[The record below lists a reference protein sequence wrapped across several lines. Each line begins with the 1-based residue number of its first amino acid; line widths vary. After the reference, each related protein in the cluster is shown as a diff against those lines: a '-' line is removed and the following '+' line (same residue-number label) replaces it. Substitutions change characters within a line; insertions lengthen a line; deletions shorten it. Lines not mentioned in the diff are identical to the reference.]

1 MELGTMEIWVRGNV
15 RPACGRLTH
24 KFGSYKSL
32 HSDLLRLNPT
42 YSGLKKIKITS
53 RVRFAP
59 RKSPWPRHSRHTL
72 PTSSAMCPP
81 CPRTPVY
88 YVSGLYTNEERAGVR
103 SLIKYKKLPNELIFE
118 LPLYDLGENVPH
130 PSSWM
135 FPCERMK
142 MRTRLELDSKW
153 LIAEHSVSLSSPNE
167 ERAGVRSLIKYKK
180 LPNEPILNSC
190 LFVVYKSLTTIPSRS
205 RTQKRTRFSTSPA
218 RTYRSFLPFSPSKL
232 LAANCAGD

>member
-1 MELGTMEIWVRGNV
+1 MFPCKRMKMRTRLELDSK
-15 RPACGRLTH
+15 RLIAER
-24 KFGSYKSL
+24 SVSL
-32 HSDLLRLNPT
+32 P
-42 YSGLKKIKITS
+42 
-53 RVRFAP
+53 
-59 RKSPWPRHSRHTL
+59 SP
-72 PTSSAMCPP
+72 
-81 CPRTPVY
+81 
-88 YVSGLYTNEERAGVR
+88 NEERVGVR

-142 MRTRLELDSKW
+142 MRTPLELDSKR

-167 ERAGVRSLIKYKK
+167 ERAGVRSLIKYKI

-205 RTQKRTRFSTSPA
+205 RTQKRTHFSTSPA